1 MLNQFIFIGRVAKNP
16 QLITTQNG
24 SSLTRFTLAVRRSF
38 RNSKGNYDTD
48 FVQIVCWN
56 KLADRVADY
65 CGTGSM
71 LSVKGRIQMRQMV
84 ISDEKQIWVPD
95 VIADTV
101 TFLKLNRV
109 TSDGTPEYEEEELG
123 SEVPEVS
130 EVSEPPTDHDFM
142 S

>member
-48 FVQIVCWN
+48 FIQIVCWN

-84 ISDEKQIWVPD
+84 LSDEKQILIPD

-109 TSDGTPEYEEEELG
+109 TQEEELDYEEAELDPEA
-123 SEVPEVS
+123 SEI
-130 EVSEPPTDHDFM
+130 SEPPTDHDFTA
-142 S
+142 

>member
-1 MLNQFIFIGRVAKNP
+1 MLNQFIFVGRVAKNP
-16 QLITTQNG
+16 HIVTTQNG

-48 FVQIVCWN
+48 FIQIVCWN

-71 LSVKGRIQMRQMV
+71 LSVKGRIQMRQLI
-84 ISDEKQIWVPD
+84 ISEEKQITVPD

-109 TSDGTPEYEEEELG
+109 TNDEAPDFDDDLGPEISDFPSDDDL
-123 SEVPEVS
+123 VS
-130 EVSEPPTDHDFM
+130 
-142 S
+142 